1 VKIRYQTRT
10 GLLETGDLFAI
21 FAALSRD
28 EVDDFPALRAHQR
41 HPWHA
46 FLCQSAAL
54 ALLRA
59 DQTALPDDADGWRNL
74 LTALAPEQ
82 SWSLVTDDWSEPALL
97 QAPGLEASLRTGGK
111 RAATPDGLDMLLTA
125 RNHDLKGSRMAQA
138 GDDDWLF
145 ALVSLQTQEGQMG
158 AGNYGI
164 SRMNGGYGARVAI
177 SLRPVEDR
185 PGTAFRRDV
194 ARLLE
199 LRPQIEATSAA
210 IGDVGLVWLL
220 PWDGAGS
227 LSFERLDPYYVE
239 ICRRVR
245 LVREGGR
252 ITAVLANSKAPRIEA
267 KAQKGVTGDP
277 WAPVEK
283 DGTKSWGISAQGF
296 GYRQMVRL
304 LDEAEVELPPLA
316 RPGPAD
322 GTVGLTLLASAVA
335 RGQGKTEGYHS
346 RRIAIPRKALGFMV
360 NSAGRDRIAH
370 VAKGRREEAG
380 SAARILRHALFI
392 LAQGGPDE
400 ARFDD
405 EPTKARASRYE
416 RLYELSVDRA
426 FFGDGFWAHVD
437 DIAGQTA
444 HLRHW
449 REDLRGMATTA
460 LHAAET
466 SLPRSDNRRLRA
478 ITRARSVFYGRM
490 HRFVDP
496 DAMPRKELADGR

>member
-1 VKIRYQTRT
+1 MEIRYQTRA
-10 GLLETGDLFAI
+10 GLPETGDLFAI

-46 FLCQSAAL
+46 FLCQSATL
-54 ALLRA
+54 ALLRGN
-59 DQTALPDDADGWRNL
+59 QTAVPDDDDGWRDL
-74 LTALAPEQ
+74 LTALAPERA
-82 SWSLVTDDWSEPALL
+82 WALVTDDWSEPALL
-97 QAPGLEASLRTGGK
+97 QAPGLEASLRKGGK

-164 SRMNGGYGARVAI
+164 SRMNGGYGARVAL
-177 SLRPVEDR
+177 SLRPAGDR

-199 LRPQIEATSAA
+199 LRSRIEATSAA

-220 PWDGAGS
+220 SWDGAGS
-227 LSFERLDPYYVE
+227 LSFDRLDPYYVE

-245 LVREGGR
+245 LVREDGR
-252 ITAVLANSKAPRIEA
+252 IAAVLANSKAPRIEA
-267 KAQKGVTGDP
+267 KALNGVTGDP

-283 DGTKSWGISAQGF
+283 GGAKSWGISSQGF

-316 RPGPAD
+316 RPGPGD
-322 GTVGLTLLASAVA
+322 GAVGLTLLASAVA
-335 RGQGKTEGYHS
+335 RGQGKTEGFHT
-346 RRIAIPRKALGFMV
+346 RRIAIPRKAVGFMV
-360 NSAGRDRIAH
+360 SSAGRDRIAQ
-370 VAKGRREEAG
+370 VAKSRREEAA

-405 EPTKARASRYE
+405 EPTKARAARFE
-416 RLYELSVDRA
+416 RLYDLSVDHG
-426 FFGDGFWAHVD
+426 FFDDGFWIHVED
-437 DIAGQTA
+437 SAPQTA
-444 HLRHW
+444 HLRRW
-449 REDLRGMATTA
+449 RDQLRDMATAA

-466 SLPRSDNRRLRA
+466 GLPRSDNRRLRA

-496 DAMPRKELADGR
+496 DAMPRKEPADGR

>member
-1 VKIRYQTRT
+1 MEIRYRTRA
-10 GLLETGDLFAI
+10 GLPQTGDLFAI

-28 EVDDFPALRAHQR
+28 EVADFPALRAHQR

-46 FLCQSAAL
+46 FLCQCAAL
-54 ALLRA
+54 ALLRGG
-59 DQTALPDDADGWRNL
+59 QTAVPEDADGWCDL

-82 SWSLVTDDWSEPALL
+82 AWALVTDDWSEPALL
-97 QAPGLEASLRTGGK
+97 QAPGLEECLRKGGK
-111 RAATPDGLDMLLTA
+111 RARTPDGLDMLLTA

-164 SRMNGGYGARVAI
+164 SRMNGGYGARVAL
-177 SLRPVEDR
+177 SLRPTEDH

-194 ARLLE
+194 ARLLD
-199 LRPQIEATSAA
+199 LRPQIEGTSAA

-227 LSFERLDPYYVE
+227 LSFERLDPYYIE

-245 LVREGGR
+245 LVREDGR
-252 ITAVLANSKAPRIEA
+252 TAAVLANSKAPRIEA

-277 WAPVEK
+277 WAPVEH
-283 DGTKSWGISAQGF
+283 GGAKSWGISEQGF

-304 LDEAEVELPPLA
+304 LNEQEVELPPLA

-322 GTVGLTLLASAVA
+322 GAAGLTLLASAVA
-335 RGQGKTEGYHS
+335 RGQGKTEGFHT
-346 RRIAIPRKALGFMV
+346 RRIAIPRKAVGFMV
-360 NSAGRDRIAH
+360 SSAGRDRIALI
-370 VAKGRREEAG
+370 AKNRREEAA

-392 LAQGGPDE
+392 LAQGGPEE

-405 EPTKARASRYE
+405 EPTKARAARFE
-416 RLYELSVDRA
+416 RIYDLSVDRV
-426 FFGDGFWAHVD
+426 FFDEGFWTHVD
-437 DIAGQTA
+437 DSAHQTA
-444 HLRHW
+444 QLRRW
-449 REDLRGMATTA
+449 REQLRDMAIAA
-460 LHAAET
+460 LQAAET
-466 SLPRSDNRRLRA
+466 ALPRSNSRRLRA

-496 DAMPRKELADGR
+496 DAMPRKETADGK

>member
-1 VKIRYQTRT
+1 MEIRYQTRA
-10 GLLETGDLFAI
+10 GLPETGDLFAI
-21 FAALSRD
+21 FAAMSRD
-28 EVDDFPALRAHQR
+28 EVNDFPSLRAHQR

-46 FLCQSAAL
+46 FLCQCAAL

-59 DQTALPDDADGWRNL
+59 DQTALPSDADGWRDL
-74 LTALAPEQ
+74 LTALAPAQ
-82 SWSLVTDDWSEPALL
+82 AWALVADDWSEPALL
-97 QAPGLEASLRTGGK
+97 QAPGLEGSLGKAGK

-164 SRMNGGYGARVAI
+164 SRMNGGYGARVAL

-199 LRPQIEATSAA
+199 LRAQIEAESAA

-220 PWDGAGS
+220 PWDGADS

-239 ICRRVR
+239 ICRWVR
-245 LVREGGR
+245 LVREDGR
-252 ITAVLANSKAPRIEA
+252 IAAVLANSKAPRIEA
-267 KAQKGVTGDP
+267 KALNGVTGDP

-283 DGTKSWGISAQGF
+283 GGAKAWGISAQGF

-304 LDEAEVELPPLA
+304 LNEAEVDLPPLA

-335 RGQGKTEGYHS
+335 RGQGKTEGFHT
-346 RRIAIPRKALGFMV
+346 RRIAIPRKAVGLMV
-360 NSAGRDRIAH
+360 SSAGRDRIAQ
-370 VAKGRREEAG
+370 VAKGRREEAA
-380 SAARILRHALFI
+380 SAAKILRHALFI

-405 EPTKARASRYE
+405 VPTKARIARFDQ
-416 RLYELSVDRA
+416 LYELSVDRA
-426 FFGDGFWAHVD
+426 FFDEGFWANVD
-437 DIAGQTA
+437 DSAQHTA
-444 HLRHW
+444 HLRRW
-449 REDLRGMATTA
+449 REQLRDMATAA

-466 SLPRSDNRRLRA
+466 GLPRSDNRRLRA

-496 DAMPRKELADGR
+496 DTMPRKELADGR